1 MNYAHSFEISS
12 PTKKDKSV
20 AAKSVGLLDDLKAKA
35 SKTAYLKIENK
46 QVELP
51 KSAVK
56 LLIEILNQLADGNAL
71 TLIPKHARLTTQE
84 AADLLNVSRP
94 FLIKLLESD
103 KIPFEKVGNRR
114 RVLAEDV
121 TAYKLNE
128 IKKRKS
134 ALQELTDLS
143 QELDMDY

>member
-1 MNYAHSFEISS
+1 MNYAHSFEIGI

-20 AAKSVGLLDDLKAKA
+20 AARSVNLLDNLK
-35 SKTAYLKIENK
+35 SKGSRTAYLQIEDK

-56 LLIEILNQLADGNAL
+56 LLVEILNQLAVGNAL

-94 FLIKLLESD
+94 FLIKLLKEG

-121 TAYKLNE
+121 TAYKLKE
-128 IKKRKS
+128 IKKRKC